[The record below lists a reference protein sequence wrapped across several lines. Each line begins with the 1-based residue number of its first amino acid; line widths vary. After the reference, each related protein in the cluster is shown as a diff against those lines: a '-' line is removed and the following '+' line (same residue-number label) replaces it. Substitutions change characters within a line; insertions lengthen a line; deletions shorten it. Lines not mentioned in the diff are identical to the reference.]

1 MFTGS
6 QEPVRSIVVIPLLGA
21 SSAFGGVYVTHN
33 EPSSFAESKATIV
46 EVSSLLQSLLLQG
59 LVAPPQDWEQLVQQ
73 VRLLGFLPG
82 VLFHASLSPS
92 SGCGTFDG
100 CVGTTQPM
108 NSLAATTHQ
117 CNPSSSTIR
126 SRCGVCGSL
135 CSNCW
140 AMLL

>member
-59 LVAPPQDWEQLVQQ
+59 LVQPPQDWDQLVQQ
-73 VRLLGFLPG
+73 VRW
-82 VLFHASLSPS
+82 LS
-92 SGCGTFDG
+92 
-100 CVGTTQPM
+100 
-108 NSLAATTHQ
+108 
-117 CNPSSSTIR
+117 
-126 SRCGVCGSL
+126 
-135 CSNCW
+135 
-140 AMLL
+140 AMLLC